1 MILWR
6 FGVQTEIAIV
16 RRLERSLTYSLFII
30 HYSLFIIHY
39 SLKLYSFGNP
49 PLFIW
54 KTNQLIQAKVKH
66 ISLVKESI
74 KSNLFLW
81 SVEATYTNPI
91 DNYIN

>member
-1 MILWR
+1 
-6 FGVQTEIAIV
+6 
-16 RRLERSLTYSLFII
+16 FII

>member
-16 RRLERSLTYSLFII
+16 RRLERSLT
-30 HYSLFIIHY
+30 YSLFIIHY